1 MSIFAPI
8 DMDLGLFYALVS
20 AVCLIITLIILNRVT
35 STEYKNIVDKK
46 QVRLFRFFAV
56 FCSVD
61 TVWGLYESRLL
72 LIHDDTLMFV
82 TYVFFMLSFFSA
94 FLWMGYMTHYMK
106 ISGRAK
112 TAMNIIRTV
121 LLIGQLGVLISNIW
135 LSQSFSLDEQGEY
148 EVGILRYIMFGLQFV
163 YYICTLVFA
172 IVKRRKSTDSENQNL
187 FLSAELFSVI
197 PLFFGIVLL
206 YFPDGPF
213 YTLGFTVT
221 AIAIYSFNNT
231 AQREAFV
238 AQLSEAKVMQ
248 ELAEAREQQRK
259 ELEIAKL
266 EAESANRAKSS
277 FLFNMSHDIRTPMN
291 AIMGFTNLARKRS
304 DDRSYVEECLKKVA
318 SSSEHLLSL
327 LNDVL
332 DMSRIENG
340 KITLDEQPAQLRK
353 CGEELINMVEDLA
366 NQKRIRL
373 TVEENFD
380 GDLTLYLDKLRLNRV
395 FVNVISN
402 AIKYTPEG
410 GSIRISVGIQPGDQ
424 PETVRCTSV
433 IADNG
438 IGMSKEF
445 LSHIYEAFSRERSST
460 VSGIQG
466 TGLGMAIT
474 KQLVDLMNGVIQI
487 ESELGKGTQVTMQ
500 FQFRVAQSAP
510 AETEDSPEDYKPL
523 CGKRVLLTEDNEL
536 NREIAHELLAE
547 YGLIV
552 EDAENGSVAV
562 KKCAE
567 ALKKDQ
573 TDYYDFIL
581 MDIQMPIMDGYR
593 ATQEIRKLYDPRQYH
608 VPIVAMTA
616 NAFVEDCQ
624 RALESGMDA
633 HVAKPIDVKFLSGT
647 LLRLARSNPKFQ

>member
-340 KITLDEQPAQLRK
+340 KITLDE
-353 CGEELINMVEDLA
+353 
-366 NQKRIRL
+366 
-373 TVEENFD
+373 
-380 GDLTLYLDKLRLNRV
+380 
-395 FVNVISN
+395 
-402 AIKYTPEG
+402 
-410 GSIRISVGIQPGDQ
+410 
-424 PETVRCTSV
+424 
-433 IADNG
+433 
-438 IGMSKEF
+438 
-445 LSHIYEAFSRERSST
+445 
-460 VSGIQG
+460 
-466 TGLGMAIT
+466 
-474 KQLVDLMNGVIQI
+474 
-487 ESELGKGTQVTMQ
+487 
-500 FQFRVAQSAP
+500 
-510 AETEDSPEDYKPL
+510 
-523 CGKRVLLTEDNEL
+523 
-536 NREIAHELLAE
+536 
-547 YGLIV
+547 
-552 EDAENGSVAV
+552 
-562 KKCAE
+562 
-567 ALKKDQ
+567 
-573 TDYYDFIL
+573 
-581 MDIQMPIMDGYR
+581 
-593 ATQEIRKLYDPRQYH
+593 
-608 VPIVAMTA
+608 
-616 NAFVEDCQ
+616 
-624 RALESGMDA
+624 
-633 HVAKPIDVKFLSGT
+633 
-647 LLRLARSNPKFQ
+647 